1 MKLGIKITVFLI
13 LMVGRLGVCVE
24 FVNPTNLPATHSV
37 LPKEFQFPT
46 QEDMGIRVQQIP
58 VAPEGKTV
66 NPADIMKAI
75 LNPLNKNHIDT
86 GKALFELTSKGSSD
100 QLPLDARKYLINE
113 VLQKDGRFFGP
124 GQDGPLYLSTLAELG
139 NKGRND
145 DNTFRALTDM
155 QVMLTNADR
164 DLTQQSGNAD
174 DPAAKAEKEA
184 QQKVAQDK
192 AAKEKAAQDAQLQAI
207 QQQALLAAAAQAQQ
221 GNQGGG
227 GSGSGSGSGGSK
239 GSSSPQSPSS
249 SNDSQPKHDNLAD
262 QLSKAFSQN
271 NQNQNLS
278 SLFNNN
284 NSSSSNSS
292 SEKKKEDGFKFDVT
306 PKTSQNE
313 VKPVAKNTLGDNSA
327 AVDPSSQG
335 FNPSLQNVLSGPTS
349 VPQLISQASPNNPFA
364 LGGEGGG
371 GGQGFSGNVKS
382 NGGSSDGGNA
392 QEIFSGVG
400 KVDYGELPPPIRKA
414 SPDFGGEGG
423 GFGESGEGGGGSTT
437 SPKANKKESLI
448 NELVLMTDNPRAKG
462 RGIMAF
468 VGVQVKD
475 VCNKPGL
482 KKIGVC
488 GSPKQKNRFER
499 VSVFK

>member
-1 MKLGIKITVFLI
+1 LKLGIKITVFLI
-13 LMVGRLGVCVE
+13 LMVGRLGVGE
-24 FVNPTNLPATHSV
+24 PGPDSPHTPTVPATTPSN
-37 LPKEFQFPT
+37 LSALTPT
-46 QEDMGIRVQQIP
+46 QPTAPAEPRVL
-58 VAPEGKTV
+58 V
-66 NPADIMKAI
+66 NQFAHEYFKIDPFTKEHLGTMRELFSI
-75 LNPLNKNHIDT
+75 LSNPS
-86 GKALFELTSKGSSD
+86 TSKADKFGELVQKTAGFFPASSEFSQESNRGSLVQALQSFAASTD
-100 QLPLDARKYLINE
+100 KADKAALELIASRI
-113 VLQKDGRFFGP
+113 KDKEQILKVSEQG
-124 GQDGPLYLSTLAELG
+124 D
-139 NKGRND
+139 
-145 DNTFRALTDM
+145 
-155 QVMLTNADR
+155 
-164 DLTQQSGNAD
+164 
-174 DPAAKAEKEA
+174 EKKEEA
-184 QQKVAQDK
+184 KVAQDK

-227 GSGSGSGSGGSK
+227 GSGSGSGSGSNSK

-278 SLFNNN
+278 SMFNNN
-284 NSSSSNSS
+284 NSSSSSSS

-306 PKTSQNE
+306 PKTTQNE
-313 VKPVAKNTLGDNSA
+313 VKPAAKNTLGDNNA
-327 AVDPSSQG
+327 AVDPSTQG

-349 VPQLISQASPNNPFA
+349 VPQLMSQASPNNPFA

-371 GGQGFSGNVKS
+371 GGQGFSGNIKS
-382 NGGSSDGGNA
+382 NGGGSDGGNA

-423 GFGESGEGGGGSTT
+423 GFGENGEGGGGSTT

-475 VCNKPGL
+475 VCTKPGL